1 MLTLSELNKVVTRKI
16 KEWISDRQPFPYD
29 LMGPWKEYSSLQ
41 PYTAGLHLPGIVFT
55 EEDKD
60 DFSDGDESAVNED
73 GAGDKENGDKED
85 GDAEVNE
92 S

>member
-1 MLTLSELNKVVTRKI
+1 MTRKI

-41 PYTAGLHLPGIVFT
+41 PYAAGLHLPGIVFT
-55 EEDKD
+55 EEDKED
-60 DFSDGDESAVNED
+60 DFSAGDESAGNED
-73 GAGDKENGDKED
+73 EAGDKGD
-85 GDAEVNE
+85 GDEEIDE